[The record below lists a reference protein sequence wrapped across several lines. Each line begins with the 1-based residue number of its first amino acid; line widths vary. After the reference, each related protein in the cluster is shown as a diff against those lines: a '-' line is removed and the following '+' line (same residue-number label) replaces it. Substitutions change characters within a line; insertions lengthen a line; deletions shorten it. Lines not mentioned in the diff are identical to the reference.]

1 MNPTPNSD
9 YTPNTD
15 YRSNTDYTSNT
26 GYPSNTGSQGYYDP
40 SQNYGTGAQPQA
52 PQSYRPRVEEDPGK
66 VLGIIS
72 LVATLSTFLGFNFIG
87 PIIGIITGHM
97 ARKNSR
103 GAGFADNEMGKWGFI
118 LGIVFISVAVL
129 GGLLGLSIAGF
140 AGLAGLLGA

>member
-1 MNPTPNSD
+1 MNSS
-9 YTPNTD
+9 YTPNQTD
-15 YRSNTDYTSNT
+15 YQTDYP
-26 GYPSNTGSQGYYDP
+26 GV
-40 SQNYGTGAQPQA
+40 QPQH
-52 PQSYRPRVEEDPGK
+52 PQSHRQRAEEDPGK

-87 PIIGIITGHM
+87 PIVGIITGHM

-118 LGIVFISVAVL
+118 LGIVFVSLAAL
-129 GGLLGLSIAGF
+129 GGLFGLSIAGA

>member
-9 YTPNTD
+9 YT
-15 YRSNTDYTSNT
+15 SNTDYSSNMDYTSNM
-26 GYPSNTGSQGYYDP
+26 GSQGYYDTNR
-40 SQNYGTGAQPQA
+40 NYGTGAQPQ
-52 PQSYRPRVEEDPGK
+52 SYRSRAEEDPGK

-72 LVATLSTFLGFNFIG
+72 MVATLSTFLGFNFVG

>member
-1 MNPTPNSD
+1 MNPTPTPNSD
-9 YTPNTD
+9 YTAETN
-15 YRSNTDYTSNT
+15 
-26 GYPSNTGSQGYYDP
+26 YPSNSGQARATWKLNQGYT
-40 SQNYGTGAQPQA
+40 TGAQP
-52 PQSYRPRVEEDPGK
+52 PQSYRARAEEDPGK

-72 LVATLSTFLGFNFIG
+72 LVATLSTFLGFNFLG
-87 PIIGIITGHM
+87 PIVGIITGHM

-103 GAGFADNEMGKWGFI
+103 SAGFGDNEMGKWGFI

>member
-1 MNPTPNSD
+1 MNPAPTPQLRLHSRSPT
-9 YTPNTD
+9 TPRTPAARATWNRTRATPPAHSH
-15 YRSNTDYTSNT
+15 RSPT
-26 GYPSNTGSQGYYDP
+26 
-40 SQNYGTGAQPQA
+40 A
-52 PQSYRPRVEEDPGK
+52 PGQKEDPGK

-72 LVATLSTFLGFNFIG
+72 LVATLSTFLGFNFLG
-87 PIIGIITGHM
+87 PIVGIITGHM

-103 GAGFADNEMGKWGFI
+103 SAGFGDNEMGKWGFI

>member
-1 MNPTPNSD
+1 MNPTPTPNSD
-9 YTPNTD
+9 YTAETN
-15 YRSNTDYTSNT
+15 
-26 GYPSNTGSQGYYDP
+26 YPSNSGSQGYLELNQGYA
-40 SQNYGTGAQPQA
+40 TGAQP
-52 PQSYRPRVEEDPGK
+52 PQSYRARAEEDPGK

-72 LVATLSTFLGFNFIG
+72 LVATLSTFLGFNFLG
-87 PIIGIITGHM
+87 PIVGIITGHM

-103 GAGFADNEMGKWGFI
+103 SAGFGDNEMGKWGFI

>member
-1 MNPTPNSD
+1 MDPNYTPNS
-9 YTPNTD
+9 N
-15 YRSNTDYTSNT
+15 YTSDT
-26 GYPSNTGSQGYYDP
+26 GYYDP
-40 SQNYGTGAQPQA
+40 NQNYSTGAQP
-52 PQSYRPRVEEDPGK
+52 PQSYRQRAEEDPGK

-72 LVATLSTFLGFNFIG
+72 LVATLSTFLGFNVIG
-87 PIIGIITGHM
+87 PIVGIITGHM

-118 LGIVFISVAVL
+118 LGIVFISVAAL

>member
-1 MNPTPNSD
+1 MDTN
-9 YTPNTD
+9 YTPNLD
-15 YRSNTDYTSNT
+15 SSQH
-26 GYPSNTGSQGYYDP
+26 SGSRGYYDP
-40 SQNYGTGAQPQA
+40 TENYGTGAQPQP
-52 PQSYRPRVEEDPGK
+52 PQSYRPRAEEDPGK

-72 LVATLSTFLGFNFIG
+72 LVATLSTFLGFNFLG

-118 LGIVFISVAVL
+118 LGIVFISVAAL

>member
-9 YTPNTD
+9 YTSTNG
-15 YRSNTDYTSNT
+15 YVSNTDYNSN
-26 GYPSNTGSQGYYDP
+26 NGSQGYYDP
-40 SQNYGTGAQPQA
+40 TQTYGTGAQPQP
-52 PQSYRPRVEEDPGK
+52 PQSYRPRAEEDPGK

-87 PIIGIITGHM
+87 PIVGIITGHL

-103 GAGFADNEMGKWGFI
+103 AAGFADNEMGKWGFI
-118 LGIVFISVAVL
+118 LGIVFISVAAL
-129 GGLLGLSIAGF
+129 SGLLGLSIAGF

>member
-1 MNPTPNSD
+1 MDTN
-9 YTPNTD
+9 YTPNLD
-15 YRSNTDYTSNT
+15 SNQHS
-26 GYPSNTGSQGYYDP
+26 GSQVYYDP
-40 SQNYGTGAQPQA
+40 TQNYGTGAQP
-52 PQSYRPRVEEDPGK
+52 PQSYRARAEEDPGK

-72 LVATLSTFLGFNFIG
+72 LVATLSTFLGFNFLG

-118 LGIVFISVAVL
+118 LGIVFISVAAL

>member
-1 MNPTPNSD
+1 MDPN
-9 YTPNTD
+9 YTPNTE
-15 YRSNTDYTSNT
+15 YTSNN
-26 GYPSNTGSQGYYDP
+26 GYTANTGYYDP
-40 SQNYGTGAQPQA
+40 NQSYSTGAQP
-52 PQSYRPRVEEDPGK
+52 PQSYRARAEEDPGK

-72 LVATLSTFLGFNFIG
+72 LVATLSTFLGFNVIG
-87 PIIGIITGHM
+87 PIVGIITGHM

-118 LGIVFISVAVL
+118 LGIVFISLAAL

>member
-1 MNPTPNSD
+1 MNPTPTPNSD
-9 YTPNTD
+9 YTAETN
-15 YRSNTDYTSNT
+15 
-26 GYPSNTGSQGYYDP
+26 YPSNSGYSSTTGGQGYLEANQGYT
-40 SQNYGTGAQPQA
+40 TGAQP
-52 PQSYRPRVEEDPGK
+52 PQSYRARAEEDPGK

-72 LVATLSTFLGFNFIG
+72 LVATLSTFLGFNFLG
-87 PIIGIITGHM
+87 PIVGIITGHM

-103 GAGFADNEMGKWGFI
+103 SAGFGDNEMGKWSFI

>member
-9 YTPNTD
+9 YTAETN
-15 YRSNTDYTSNT
+15 
-26 GYPSNTGSQGYYDP
+26 YPSNTGSQGYLEPNQGYA
-40 SQNYGTGAQPQA
+40 TGAQP
-52 PQSYRPRVEEDPGK
+52 PQSYRARAEEDPGK

-72 LVATLSTFLGFNFIG
+72 LVATLSTFLGFNFLG
-87 PIIGIITGHM
+87 PIVGIITGHM

-118 LGIVFISVAVL
+118 LGIVFISLAAL

>member
-1 MNPTPNSD
+1 MNPTPTPNSD
-9 YTPNTD
+9 YTAETN
-15 YRSNTDYTSNT
+15 
-26 GYPSNTGSQGYYDP
+26 YPSNSGSQGYLEANQGYT
-40 SQNYGTGAQPQA
+40 TGAQP
-52 PQSYRPRVEEDPGK
+52 PQSYRARAEEDPGK

-72 LVATLSTFLGFNFIG
+72 LVATLSTFLGFNFLG
-87 PIIGIITGHM
+87 PIVGIITGHM

-103 GAGFADNEMGKWGFI
+103 SAGFGDNEMGKWGFI

>member
-9 YTPNTD
+9 YTPNFDPTPN
-15 YRSNTDYTSNT
+15 S
-26 GYPSNTGSQGYYDP
+26 GSQGYYDP
-40 SQNYGTGAQPQA
+40 NQFHGTRAQPQP
-52 PQSYRPRVEEDPGK
+52 PQSYRSRAEEDPGK

-87 PIIGIITGHM
+87 PIVGIITGHI

-103 GAGFADNEMGKWGFI
+103 SAGFADNEMGKWGFN
-118 LGIVFISVAVL
+118 LGIVFISLAVL

>member
-9 YTPNTD
+9 YTPNLD
-15 YRSNTDYTSNT
+15 DNQHS
-26 GYPSNTGSQGYYDP
+26 GSQGYYDP
-40 SQNYGTGAQPQA
+40 NQFHGTRAQPQP
-52 PQSYRPRVEEDPGK
+52 PQSYRSRAEEDPGK

-72 LVATLSTFLGFNFIG
+72 LVATLSTFIGFNFIG
-87 PIIGIITGHM
+87 PIVGIITGHM

-118 LGIVFISVAVL
+118 LGIVFISLAAL